1 MNASYEWL
9 RDFVPFALSP
19 EELRDL
25 LTSRVATVDDIVRLR
40 ADLDEIVV
48 ARVVE
53 VERHPNADHLW
64 VTKVDAGSG
73 ELRDVVCGAPNVTA
87 GALYPF
93 AAVGSTL
100 PGGLK
105 LEKRK
110 IRGVVSEG
118 MLCSARELDLGT
130 DHEGI
135 MALDVN
141 VSPGTKFLDAVAVG
155 DVRLV
160 VDVLPNRPDLL
171 SHEGLAR
178 EIAAAISVPLRV
190 PAIPGHTDS
199 PGPAVGRQP
208 HATVMVEDVSGCPR
222 YMAAIIR
229 DVKIAPSP
237 SWLAARVEAVG
248 SRSINNVVDATNYM
262 LHGFGQPMHAF
273 DLSRLE
279 GNRIVVRR
287 ARNGEK
293 IRTLDGIERILDP
306 EMTVIADGSSAQAIA
321 GVIGG
326 EGSEVT
332 DATTDILLEV
342 ASFDARRVRATRRK
356 LGVSSDASYRFERGV
371 DAHACS
377 RHLRYAIELITAVAG
392 GTLDGDPAD
401 VCATLPIPPV
411 IPVRSQRIE
420 TLLGEAIDSEEI
432 DRELTSIGFSVAT
445 GKRDDG
451 ISVTP
456 PTWRSDVVAEVEVI
470 EEVARLHGYDKF
482 SSEIRPFRP
491 GSVPD
496 APLHLLSARV
506 RNACVA
512 AGLLEV
518 RPLPFTRSNDKRSLK
533 VRNPLAEDEAFLRQD
548 ILDTLAR
555 RAELNLAHMQRT
567 IRLFEIGAVFLSN
580 EAGKGALP
588 DERIHLAIL
597 VLGDRRPPHFTE
609 PRPPHYDEWDA
620 KGIAE
625 SLGGAVFPGHVIS
638 CVPAEGDALWT
649 ITAADVK
656 VGIVRPVP
664 LDAPAWAAPAFGIEI
679 DLEALSAWPGRM
691 YSASPGAADRRS
703 DGTVGK
709 RSGDAGA
716 RAAPAVSAP
725 ARFYTPIPAMPAMDV
740 DIALIV
746 PDRIDAGQVERVIR
760 EAAGELLER
769 LALFDEFRGAG
780 VPEGSRSLAWRL
792 TFRHPERT
800 LREREIQGRTER
812 IVKALE
818 GELGVRQRTA

>member
-9 RDFVPFALSP
+9 RDFVLFALSP

-25 LTSRVATVDDIVRLR
+25 LTSRAATVDDIVRLR
-40 ADLDEIVV
+40 GDLDEIVV

-64 VTKVDAGSG
+64 VTKVDAGTG

-93 AAVGSTL
+93 APVGATL

-110 IRGVVSEG
+110 IRGSISEG
-118 MLCSARELDLGT
+118 MLCSAKELQLGT

-135 MALDVN
+135 MVLDID

-178 EIAAAISVPLRV
+178 EIAAATKIPLRV

-199 PGPAVGRQP
+199 TAAAGSNQSKPNV
-208 HATVMVEDVSGCPR
+208 TVEDVSGCPR
-222 YMAAIIR
+222 YMAAVIR
-229 DVKIAPSP
+229 GVKIAPSP

-273 DLSRLE
+273 DLSRLA

-287 ARNGEK
+287 AQPGEK
-293 IRTLDGIERILDP
+293 IKTLDGIDRTLDA
-306 EMTVIADGSSAQAIA
+306 EMTVIADASKAQAIA

-326 EGSEVT
+326 DGSQVT

-342 ASFDARRVRATRRK
+342 ASFEPRRVRATRRE
-356 LGVSSDASYRFERGV
+356 LGVSTDASYRFERGV
-371 DAHACS
+371 DAHAVP
-377 RHLRYAIELITAVAG
+377 RHLRYAIDLIIAVAG
-392 GTLDGDPAD
+392 GRLDGGPTD
-401 VCATLPIPPV
+401 VSTALPPPPV
-411 IPVRSQRIE
+411 IPVRGKRVE
-420 TLLGEAIDSEEI
+420 TLLGEAIEAAEI
-432 DRELTSIGFSVAT
+432 QRELSSIGFSVTT
-445 GKRDDG
+445 GKRDDAV
-451 ISVTP
+451 SVTP
-456 PTWRSDVVAEVEVI
+456 PTWRTDVVAEVEVI
-470 EEVARLHGYDKF
+470 EEIARLHGYDKF
-482 SSEIRPFRP
+482 PSDIRPFRP
-491 GSVPD
+491 GNVPD
-496 APLHLLSARV
+496 SPLHLLSTRV
-506 RNACVA
+506 RDACVA

-518 RPLPFTRSNDKRSLK
+518 RPLPFTRYNDERSLR
-533 VRNPLAEDEAFLRQD
+533 VRNPLADDEPFLRQD

-567 IRLFEIGAVFLSN
+567 IRLFEIGAVFAASD
-580 EAGKGALP
+580 AGDGSLP
-588 DERIHLAIL
+588 DERIHVAAL
-597 VLGDRRPPHFTE
+597 VMGDRRPPHFTE

-620 KGIAE
+620 KGLAE
-625 SLGGAVFPGHVIS
+625 SVAETAFPGYRVS
-638 CVPAEGDALWT
+638 CLPAEGNVLWNVT
-649 ITAADVK
+649 VADVK
-656 VGIVRPVP
+656 VGIVRLVS
-664 LDAPAWAAPAFGIEI
+664 LDAPAWAASAFGIEI
-679 DLEALSAWPGRM
+679 DLEVLSP
-691 YSASPGAADRRS
+691 SPGQAYSSTTGTRDRWAPS
-703 DGTVGK
+703 VSGVVTGDVG
-709 RSGDAGA
+709 GA
-716 RAAPAVSAP
+716 KSQSAP
-725 ARFYTPIPAMPAMDV
+725 RSYMPIPAMPAI
-740 DIALIV
+740 DIDLALIV
-746 PDRIDAGQVERVIR
+746 PDTIRAAQVEQLIR
-760 EAAGELLER
+760 ESAGELLER
-769 LALFDEFRGAG
+769 LTLFDEFRGAG
-780 VPEGSRSLAWRL
+780 IPQGSRSLGWRL

-800 LREREIQGRTER
+800 LRERELQGRTEK

-818 GELGVRQRTA
+818 GKLGVRQRTA

>member
-40 ADLDEIVV
+40 ADLDEVVV

-53 VERHPNADHLW
+53 VDRHPNSDHLW

-93 AAVGSTL
+93 APVGSTL

-110 IRGVVSEG
+110 IRGSVSEG
-118 MLCSARELDLGT
+118 MLCSARELGLGS

-135 MALDVN
+135 MALDVD
-141 VSPGTKFLDAVAVG
+141 VSPGTKFLDAMPVG

-160 VDVLPNRPDLL
+160 VDVMPNRPDLL

-178 EIAAAISVPLRV
+178 EIAAATRVPLQTPVIRDSSPATAGTSREAARV
-190 PAIPGHTDS
+190 S
-199 PGPAVGRQP
+199 VS
-208 HATVMVEDVSGCPR
+208 VEDVVGCPR
-222 YMAAIIR
+222 YMAAIVNG
-229 DVKIAPSP
+229 VKVGPSP
-237 SWLAARVEAVG
+237 AWLVSRIEAVG

-273 DLSRLE
+273 DVSRLD
-279 GNRIVVRR
+279 GNQIVVRR
-287 ARNGEK
+287 AQPGEK
-293 IRTLDGIERILDP
+293 IRTLDGVDRTLDG
-306 EMTVIADGSSAQAIA
+306 EMTVIADANKAQAIA

-332 DATTDILLEV
+332 EATTDILLEV
-342 ASFDARRVRATRRK
+342 ASFEPRRVRATRRK
-356 LGVSSDASYRFERGV
+356 LGLTTDASYRFERGV
-371 DAHACS
+371 DAHACQ
-377 RHLRYAIELITAVAG
+377 RHLAYAVDLIIAVAG
-392 GTLDGDPAD
+392 GRLAGEPMD
-401 VCATLPIPPV
+401 VCTKLEAPPA
-411 IPVRSQRIE
+411 IHVRSKRV
-420 TLLGEAIDSEEI
+420 TALLGEAIDGAEVE
-432 DRELTSIGFSVAT
+432 RELSSIGFSVAT
-445 GKRDDG
+445 GKHEEG

-456 PTWRSDVVAEVEVI
+456 PTWRSDVIAEVEVI
-470 EEVARLHGYDKF
+470 EEIARLHGYDKF
-482 SSEIRPFRP
+482 SAEIRPFRP

-496 APLHLLSARV
+496 APLHVLSTRV

-512 AGLLEV
+512 QGLLEV
-518 RPLPFTRSNDKRSLK
+518 RPLPFTRRNDERSLK

-555 RAELNLAHMQRT
+555 RAEFNLAHMQRT
-567 IRLFEIGAVFLSN
+567 IRLFEIGAVFAARDDRH
-580 EAGKGALP
+580 AGLP

-597 VLGDRRPPHFTE
+597 VMGERRPPHFTE

-620 KGIAE
+620 KGLAE
-625 SLGGAVFPGHVIS
+625 SLGEAAFPGHVIS
-638 CVPAEGDALWT
+638 CVPTEGDALWT
-649 ITAADVK
+649 VTAADVK
-656 VGIVRPVP
+656 VGIVRRVP

-679 DLEALSAWPGRM
+679 DLEALSLLPGRM
-691 YSASPGAADRRS
+691 YSAKPGESDRP
-703 DGTVGK
+703 TQEV
-709 RSGDAGA
+709 AGA
-716 RAAPAVSAP
+716 TSSQADGAVASTT
-725 ARFYTPIPAMPAMDV
+725 RVYQPIPAMPAMDI
-740 DIALIV
+740 DLALIV
-746 PDRIDAGQVERVIR
+746 SDGIRSAQVEQVIR
-760 EAAGELLER
+760 RSAGELLEH
-769 LALFDEFRGAG
+769 LVLFDEFRGPGIPA
-780 VPEGSRSLAWRL
+780 GSRSLAWRL
-792 TFRHPERT
+792 TFRHRERT

-812 IVKALE
+812 IVRALE

>member
-9 RDFVPFALSP
+9 RDFVHFALTP

-25 LTSRVATVDDIVRLR
+25 LTSRVATVDDIIRLR

-73 ELRDVVCGAPNVTA
+73 ELRDVVCGAPNVAA

-93 AAVGSTL
+93 APVGSTL

-110 IRGVVSEG
+110 IRGSVSEG
-118 MLCSARELDLGT
+118 MLCSASELGLGT

-135 MALDVN
+135 MALDVD
-141 VSPGTKFLDAVAVG
+141 VSPGTKFLDAMPVG
-155 DVRLV
+155 DVRLA

-178 EIAAAISVPLRV
+178 EIAAATRIPLQTPVIRDSSEAVAGTQGERASVNASV
-190 PAIPGHTDS
+190 NVS
-199 PGPAVGRQP
+199 
-208 HATVMVEDVSGCPR
+208 VEDVAGCPR
-222 YMAAIIR
+222 YMAAVIR
-229 DVKIAPSP
+229 GVTIAPSP
-237 SWLAARVEAVG
+237 AWLASRIEAVG

-273 DLSRLE
+273 DISRLV
-279 GNRIVVRR
+279 GNQIIVRR
-287 ARNGEK
+287 ARTGEK
-293 IRTLDGIERILDP
+293 IRTLDGAERTLDG
-306 EMTVIADGSSAQAIA
+306 EMTVIADASKAQAIA

-332 DATTDILLEV
+332 EATTDILLEV
-342 ASFDARRVRATRRK
+342 ASFEPRRVGATRRK
-356 LGVSSDASYRFERGV
+356 LGVTTDASYRFERGV
-371 DAHACS
+371 DAHACP
-377 RHLRYAIELITAVAG
+377 RHLAYAVDLIIAVAG
-392 GTLDGDPAD
+392 GRLAGEPMD
-401 VCATLPIPPV
+401 VSATLETAAAIR
-411 IPVRSQRIE
+411 VRSKRV
-420 TLLGEAIDSEEI
+420 TALLGEAIDDAEVE
-432 DRELTSIGFSVAT
+432 RELSSIGFSVAT
-445 GKRDDG
+445 GNGGDAF
-451 ISVTP
+451 SVTP
-456 PTWRSDVVAEVEVI
+456 PTWRSDVIAEVEVI
-470 EEVARLHGYDKF
+470 EEIARLHGYDKF

-491 GSVPD
+491 GNVPD
-496 APLHLLSARV
+496 APLHLLATRV

-512 AGLLEV
+512 QGLLEV
-518 RPLPFTRSNDKRSLK
+518 RPLPFTRRNDERSLK
-533 VRNPLAEDEAFLRQD
+533 IRNPLAEDEGFLRQD

-555 RAELNLAHMQRT
+555 RAEFNLSHMQRT
-567 IRLFEIGAVFLSN
+567 VRVFEIGAVFTAN
-580 EAGKGALP
+580 DAGDGALP

-597 VLGDRRPPHFTE
+597 VMGDRRPPHFTE
-609 PRPPHYDEWDA
+609 PRPPRYDEWDA
-620 KGIAE
+620 KGLAQ
-625 SLGGAVFPGHVIS
+625 SLGEAAFPGHVIS

-656 VGIVRPVP
+656 VGIVRHVH
-664 LDAPAWAAPAFGIEI
+664 LDAPAWAAPAFGIEV
-679 DLEALSAWPGRM
+679 DLEALSALPGGM
-691 YSASPGAADRRS
+691 YSARPGQSDRP
-703 DGTVGK
+703 
-709 RSGDAGA
+709 A
-716 RAAPAVSAP
+716 RAIAGSMSSQIGVAASA
-725 ARFYTPIPAMPAMDV
+725 AGRTYQPIPAMPSMDI
-740 DIALIV
+740 DLALIV
-746 PDRIDAGQVERVIR
+746 SDGIRSAQVEEVIR
-760 EAAGELLER
+760 RSAGELLER
-769 LALFDEFRGAG
+769 LVLFDEFRGAG
-780 VPEGSRSLAWRL
+780 IPAGSRSLAWRL